1 MHRAVVE
8 IVRRLDGLPLAL
20 ELVAA
25 RARALSPAALAA
37 RLDRS
42 LPLLTGGAQDL
53 PDRQRTLRDTIAW
66 SYDLLRPN
74 EQTLFRR
81 LGVFAGGCTLEA
93 AEAVANLDAPFDM
106 LEGMVALLDASLAAE
121 RGARTP
127 RHAIRMLETVREFAL
142 ERLEES
148 GEESATRDRHARYLP
163 RSGRT
168 RRCCNHRKLP
178 PRPCST

>member
-1 MHRAVVE
+1 MPRRWWRLSAVWMGYRWRWSWWRPASGSC
-8 IVRRLDGLPLAL
+8 RRPP
-20 ELVAA
+20 
-25 RARALSPAALAA
+25 SSA

-93 AEAVANLDAPFDM
+93 AETVADLDEPFDV
-106 LEGMVALLDASLAAE
+106 LEGMTSLLDASLLQSEEQDAE
-121 RGARTP
+121 P
-127 RHAIRMLETVREFAL
+127 RYTMLETIREFAL
-142 ERLEES
+142 ERLSES
-148 GEESATRDRHARYLP
+148 GEEPATRDRHARFFLDLAERADP
-163 RSGRT
+163 EIFET
-168 RRCCNHRKLP
+168 ADP
-178 PRPCST
+178 ACST